1 MEKKEKKRSTRT
13 DGYQPTTP
21 SKYGYQPRSPI
32 AGYKPSKPDDRP
44 NPPTTETDVTSDK
57 K

>member
-13 DGYQPTTP
+13 DGYQPTAP

-44 NPPTTETDVTSDK
+44 NPPTTETDVTTDK